1 MTLAGPHSERGQSTV
16 ELVALLPLLVT
27 MMFALL
33 TFVAAGR
40 AHEEAGEAAAAG
52 ARALLNDQDPSAAA
66 CTALGRGSGCRR
78 GVSVRGRS
86 VTVTV
91 RPRGPFARLNRE
103 LSATETAQAG
113 P

>member
-1 MTLAGPHSERGQSTV
+1 MTLADSERGQSTV
-16 ELVALLPLLVT
+16 EVVALLPLLVT
-27 MMFALL
+27 LMFALL

-66 CTALGRGSGCRR
+66 CKALGRPSRCDRV
-78 GVSVRGRS
+78 VSVRGRA

-91 RPRGPFARLNRE
+91 RPRGPFARLNRSLE
-103 LSATETAQAG
+103 AVETARAG

>member
-1 MTLAGPHSERGQSTV
+1 MTLGRLYSQSGQSTV
-16 ELVALLPLLVT
+16 EVVALLPLLVT
-27 MMFALL
+27 LMFALL

-66 CTALGRGSGCRR
+66 CAALGRSSGCRDS
-78 GVSVRGRS
+78 VVVRGRAIS
-86 VTVTV
+86 VTV
-91 RPRGPFARLNRE
+91 RPRGPLARLNRS
-103 LSATETAQAG
+103 LSATETAKVG